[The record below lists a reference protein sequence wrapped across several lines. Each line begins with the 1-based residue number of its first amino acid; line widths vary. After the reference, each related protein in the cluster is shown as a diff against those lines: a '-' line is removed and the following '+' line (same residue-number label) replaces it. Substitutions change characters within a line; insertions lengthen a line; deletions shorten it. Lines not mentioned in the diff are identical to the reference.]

1 MTSTLDS
8 STRPYDSLSV
18 SALSFWEQNAD
29 QRDETF
35 KQLRAS
41 RPVSWHPPVEGAL
54 MPPEND
60 GIWAVTSHQHVVEV
74 SKRPDLFCSGEG
86 IQLEEVPQDIL
97 EAASSFLGMD
107 APRHGLLRKLVSS
120 AFTPKQVAKIH
131 EQIRNQSRVIVDDL
145 LAAGDCDFVEQVS
158 KRLPM
163 WTIYE
168 MVGLSPEL
176 REQAAHHADGMVS
189 WADEEVAAGREAG
202 EVLNDSLVG
211 LLMLGMELA
220 EERRQNPQA
229 DLMTNLVQ
237 AEVDGE
243 RLTDEEIGSFFVL
256 LSVAGND
263 TTRNTIS
270 LAAKALSD
278 HPEQKALLLEDF
290 EGNIGPAIEE
300 FVRWVTPVMTFR
312 RVATQDTELG
322 GQQIRKGEWVVM
334 FYSSANR
341 DEQVFIDPEKFDI
354 TRKPNPHVAFGG
366 GGPHYCMGNFLA
378 KIQLREIFH
387 ELLFRVPDLKIG
399 EPSYLVG
406 NFVRAV
412 KSMPCT
418 IG

>member
-1 MTSTLDS
+1 MTATIDS
-8 STRPYDSLSV
+8 PIRPYASPSV
-18 SALSFWEQNAD
+18 SPLSFWAKTAD
-29 QRDETF
+29 EREDAFAE
-35 KQLRAS
+35 LRKTS
-41 RPVSWHPPVEGAL
+41 PVSWHPPVEGAL

-60 GIWAVTSHQHVVEV
+60 GLWAVTSHRHVVEV
-74 SKRPDLFCSGEG
+74 SKRPDVFCSGEG

-107 APRHGLLRKLVSS
+107 APRHGLLRRLVSS

-131 EQIRNQSRVIVDDL
+131 DQIRVQSRTIVDDL
-145 LAAGDCDFVEQVS
+145 LANPEGDFVSQVS

-168 MVGLSPEL
+168 MVGLPPEL
-176 REQAAHHADGMVS
+176 REEAAHNADGMVS

-211 LLMLGMELA
+211 LLSMGMEFA
-220 EERRQNPQA
+220 EERRRNPA
-229 DLMTNLVQ
+229 NDLMTNLVQ
-237 AEVDGE
+237 AEVDGA

-270 LAAKALSD
+270 LAIKALCD
-278 HPEQKALLLEDF
+278 FPDQKALLLEDYD
-290 EGNIGPAIEE
+290 GRIGHAIEE
-300 FVRWVTPVMTFR
+300 MVRWVTPVMTFR
-312 RVATQDTELG
+312 RVATQDVELG
-322 GQQIRKGEWVVM
+322 GQFIRQGEWVVM

-341 DEQVFIDPEKFDI
+341 DETVFTDPHAFDI
-354 TRKPNPHVAFGG
+354 TRWPNPHVAFGG

-378 KIQLREIFH
+378 KIQLREIFDQ
-387 ELLFRVPDLKIG
+387 LLTRVPNLTVG

-412 KSMPCT
+412 KSMPYT